1 MAPSRFGASKYRN
14 SLASVPPR
22 EEFYRSHL
30 PPSTGS
36 SSSNLSTFSG
46 EIKSSREWIV
56 TVTPAGD
63 LSCRKYGDH
72 SGEKASIEKVGKGG
86 GVGDW
91 DLSRLEDD
99 KVVIGG
105 LDGSISVY
113 TLSESPPLTL
123 RHTIPAL
130 SSSPITNL
138 SLHPTTPDI
147 LLASSISHPA
157 VIYDISASLTSPTIS
172 LNIKEPKGIWS
183 LGWSSNGTQVAV
195 IGKSGTL
202 YIYEPRKTTEP
213 IKTKN
218 LSISVQALKP
228 CRLTWVGDQDLFITS
243 FSKTRNRQYSL
254 ISTSKNPNEL
264 ETIFSQSLDTST
276 NPLIPLVD
284 EERRIIYLVGKG
296 DMSLRQIEFSGP
308 MGYQE
313 TIHPL
318 QHTLNSG
325 SIALVHPTKLDVMK
339 AEIAS
344 TLLQVTDKDGDALL
358 PLSVKVPRRQLID
371 YHEDLY
377 PDVTGTV
384 PEQTAEEWLKG
395 EDKKPFSLTLDPSR
409 RSTWERRIQ
418 DYRSSV
424 GTASAGPLDPPAQP
438 ASEPTTAN
446 TTSGT
451 VAQQDP
457 TPQQPDSAPHTEKAI
472 AVIEKAQIASTT
484 TSLNINTSLPPLEGD
499 ETYSSTAYKSRI
511 VADYLAGE
519 YEKRKNGG
527 DKRPLFVGLQG
538 PQGCGKTTLCSGF
551 VQYLKE
557 KKGLKAAVLSLDDL
571 YKTHADLVAVA
582 ERHPDNAL
590 LAGRGPPG
598 THDVALATSVLEKI
612 KQINESS
619 DNTVELPIF
628 DKSLCGGEGDRS
640 SETVKITGPIDL
652 FILEGWSMGFAPLSS
667 SDLES
672 AHANPKPASPRTSD
686 TYFNK
691 HPISSLQTLNTY
703 LEEFSRAVYS
713 SFQAFVQ
720 VEPLSYDYVFK
731 WRLQQEHQMK
741 ANNGGKGM
749 TDEQVHKFV
758 ERYMPGYE
766 LWKEGIWNVGTGWE
780 GRGLKLVFG
789 GDREVVN
796 VVQPTSADRKPV
808 KEDEKGDIQL
818 KEVSKVAE
826 EKPLESLEKDIPV
839 KVENVKH
846 NEITPFPP
854 PSTDKKGKSS
864 DSTTANTTSAPSS
877 SRPTPSSLPSAALT
891 EPSERF
897 NPNWSRKFLAGK
909 SPLIPTYDSIPSLSS
924 LHQDSKILKANA
936 HLAFFPIQGTGGRL
950 NVHPLA
956 KKGRL
961 PVGGEGY
968 LSAGVEIVH
977 FDVELGGDRVAI
989 AGEDGVVRVW
999 NVGKEGVNG
1008 VGPEPEQVLK
1018 GKGIDKIT
1026 QIAFHPTAQDL
1037 LVALTIDHGSSSMRF
1052 FDLSKGEEAKIADLS
1067 TNGAFNLTFSPEGDR
1082 VAIATKDNQILILD
1096 PRITSQ
1102 VISGR
1107 SHDSPRSFQISWID
1121 DNHLVSVGFSKGSQ
1135 RKINLYQIDSGQIET
1150 IQSITIDVSPSVL
1163 FPVYDPDTSI
1173 LYVWGKGERVIQAYE
1188 ISLNSSGE
1196 KIIKLPSFTASSPQL
1211 GLVFLPKRMVDV
1223 KKVEVAKC
1231 LRLTGKT
1238 LEEVSFSI
1246 PRNKPDFFQDDI
1258 YIPTIDVE
1266 SYVISAPEWLEGK
1279 NVPPRKIDLKPD
1291 DMKPL
1296 SQAPKTD
1303 TSATKKFVPAANVMS
1318 EEEKKRQEMDALFAK
1333 AKMDESSDEEEEEVK
1348 GLAPPD
1354 DDW

>member
-14 SLASVPPR
+14 SVASVPPR

-30 PPSTGS
+30 PSSTGS
-36 SSSNLSTFSG
+36 NSSNLSTFSG
-46 EIKSSREWIV
+46 EIKSNREWIV

-72 SGEKASIEKVGKGG
+72 SGENAKVEKVGKGG

-91 DLSRLEDD
+91 DLSKLEDD
-99 KVVIGG
+99 QLVIGG

-113 TLSESPPLTL
+113 SLSEPSILTL
-123 RHTIPAL
+123 QHTTPPQ

-157 VIYDISASLTSPTIS
+157 VIYDISASLTSPIIS
-172 LNIKEPKGIWS
+172 LNIKESKGIWS
-183 LGWSSNGTQVAV
+183 LGWSSSGTQVAV
-195 IGKSGTL
+195 IGKSGTM
-202 YIYEPRKTTEP
+202 YIYEPRKSTEP

-218 LSISVQALKP
+218 LSFSVQALKP
-228 CRLTWVGDQDLFITS
+228 CRLTWVGDQDIFITS

-254 ISTSKNPNEL
+254 VSTSKNPNDL
-264 ETIFSQSLDTST
+264 ETNFSQSLDTST

-296 DMSLRQIEFSGP
+296 DMTLRQIELSGP
-308 MGYQE
+308 MGLQE

-325 SIALVHPTKLDVMK
+325 SIASVHPTKLDVMK

-344 TLLQVTDKDGDALL
+344 VLLQVTDKDGDALL
-358 PLSVKVPRRQLID
+358 PLSIKVPRRQLID
-371 YHEDLY
+371 YHGDLY
-377 PDVTGTV
+377 PDVAGTV

-395 EDKKPFSLTLDPSR
+395 EDKKPLYITLDPSR
-409 RSTWERRIQ
+409 RSTWEGRIEE
-418 DYRSSV
+418 YRKSSGNV
-424 GTASAGPLDPPAQP
+424 PAGSLQTAADPS
-438 ASEPTTAN
+438 SEPTVEKLTVPEQDAIPKTSDSPPQPNKAN
-446 TTSGT
+446 P
-451 VAQQDP
+451 V
-457 TPQQPDSAPHTEKAI
+457 TEN
-472 AVIEKAQIASTT
+472 AQIASSTA
-484 TSLNINTSLPPLEGD
+484 SLNSSTRLPPLESD
-499 ETYSSTAYKSRI
+499 EIYSSTTYKSRI
-511 VADYLAGE
+511 VADYLADE
-519 YEKRKNGG
+519 YEKRKSGG
-527 DKRPLFVGLQG
+527 NKRPLLVGLQG

-557 KKGLKAAVLSLDDL
+557 KKDLSAAVLSLDDL
-571 YKTHADLVAVA
+571 YKTHADLKAVA
-582 ERHPDNAL
+582 AEHPDNSL

-598 THDVALATSVLEKI
+598 THDVLLATSVIEKI
-612 KQINESS
+612 KQINEAPNES
-619 DNTVELPIF
+619 VELPIF

-640 SETVKITGPIDL
+640 SETVKITGPIDV
-652 FILEGWSMGFAPLSS
+652 FILEGWSMGFSPLSS
-667 SDLES
+667 ADLDS
-672 AHANPKPASPRTSD
+672 VYANPKPASPQTSD
-686 TYFNK
+686 TYFTK
-691 HPISSLQTLNTY
+691 HPMSSLQTLNAY
-703 LEEFSRAVYS
+703 LAEFSQAIYPN
-713 SFQAFVQ
+713 FQAFIQ
-720 VEPLSYDYVFK
+720 VEPLSFDYVFK
-731 WRLQQEHQMK
+731 WRLQQEHMMK

-758 ERYMPGYE
+758 KRYMPGYE
-766 LWKEGIWNVGTGWE
+766 LWKEGIWNAGTGWE

-789 GDREVVN
+789 GEREVVD
-796 VVQPTSADRKPV
+796 VVQPTSADKKPV

-818 KEVSKVAE
+818 KEVSKIAE
-826 EKPLESLEKDIPV
+826 EKPLESLDKDLPV
-839 KVENVKH
+839 KVQKAKEK
-846 NEITPFPP
+846 EITPFPP
-854 PSTDKKGKSS
+854 PATDDKVKPPSITTESTP
-864 DSTTANTTSAPSS
+864 SAPPPSRLTSS
-877 SRPTPSSLPSAALT
+877 FSPNVAQIQT
-891 EPSERF
+891 SERF

-909 SPLIPTYDSIPSLSS
+909 SPLIPTYDSLPSLSS
-924 LHQDSKILKANA
+924 LHQDSKILKAHA

-956 KKGRL
+956 RKGRL

-968 LSAGVEIVH
+968 LSAGVEIVD
-977 FDVELGGDRVAI
+977 FDVELGGDRVVI

-999 NVGKEGVNG
+999 KVGKEGVNG
-1008 VGPEPEQVLK
+1008 VGPEPEQFLK

-1037 LVALTIDHGSSSMRF
+1037 LIALTTDHASSNMRF
-1052 FDLSKGEEAKIADLS
+1052 FDLSKGEEVKIVELS
-1067 TNGAFNLTFSPEGDR
+1067 SKGAFNFTFSPEGDR
-1082 VAIATKDNQILILD
+1082 VAVATKDNQILILD
-1096 PRITSQ
+1096 PRNPSQ
-1102 VISGR
+1102 VISGK
-1107 SHDSPRSFQISWID
+1107 SHDSPRSFQMTWID
-1121 DNHLVSVGFSKGSQ
+1121 DKHLVSVGFSKGSQ
-1135 RKINLYQIDSGQIET
+1135 RKINLYQINAGQTEI

-1223 KKVEVAKC
+1223 KKVEVARC
-1231 LRLTGKT
+1231 LRLTWKT
-1238 LEEVSFSI
+1238 LEEVAFNI
-1246 PRNKPDFFQDDI
+1246 PRNKPNFFQDDI
-1258 YIPTIDVE
+1258 YIPTVDVE
-1266 SYVISAPEWLEGK
+1266 NCVISAPEWLEGK
-1279 NVPPRKIDLKPD
+1279 SVPPSRLDLKPD
-1291 DMKPL
+1291 GMTPL
-1296 SQAPKTD
+1296 SQAPKSD
-1303 TSATKKFVPAANVMS
+1303 SSATKKFVPAADVMS